1 MTDQDHEEYLRKLD
15 EHSHAARYDP
25 LRDAV
30 RHVLAM
36 WDQEDNQ
43 EKNDLSED
51 FWAAMGVLRNV
62 LEATKR

>member
-1 MTDQDHEEYLRKLD
+1 MSQSHEDYLKKLD
-15 EHSHAARYDP
+15 EHSYVRRYDP

-30 RHVLAM
+30 SHALVT

-51 FWAAMGVLRNV
+51 FWAAMGGLREV
-62 LEATKR
+62 LEARQR

>member
-1 MTDQDHEEYLRKLD
+1 MSQEHDEYLKKLD
-15 EHSHAARYDP
+15 EHSHVSRYDP

-30 RHVLAM
+30 RHALAM

-51 FWAAMGVLRNV
+51 FWAAMGGLSRV
-62 LEATKR
+62 LEATQR